1 MKYPN
6 SRFSLLI
13 RSFCIPVAA
22 LLVLAQAKAAD
33 NLSLKLEI
41 GRALDKGVTWLN
53 GEQNASSGNWGE
65 PEYPALTGLALRATL
80 GHPESTLVGKFA
92 KNQKAGFDFIMS
104 KVQSDGGIYGKG
116 LASYNTSICMMAL
129 LQTKDAKYEETIRKA
144 RKFLINQQADFD
156 KKGELDNT
164 FDGGVGYGSRWAH
177 SDLSN
182 THLAMEALFYAKHSL
197 KSKEGDELDLDW
209 DAAIAFVQ
217 KCQNLP
223 KTNKEKW
230 VSKHED
236 DRGGFVYFPGSS
248 MAGERESANGAKALR
263 SYGSMSY
270 AGLLSFIYAE
280 MKEDDPRLVAALDWL
295 KAHYTVGEN
304 PGMGQQGLY
313 YYYHTMSKALTLSGI
328 EEIKDASGKKRDW
341 RKELA
346 LELLNQQNPK
356 GFWLNENGRWW
367 ERDPVLVTSY
377 ALLALE
383 RVYYSL

>member
-1 MKYPN
+1 MKYSN
-6 SRFSLLI
+6 LGFSKFLSLPLCLLS
-13 RSFCIPVAA
+13 SFFVGVS
-22 LLVLAQAKAAD
+22 LHAAD
-33 NLSLKLEI
+33 PVSLKLEI
-41 GRALDKGVTWLN
+41 GRALDKGVAWLN
-53 GEQNASSGNWGE
+53 GEQNATSGNWGVA
-65 PEYPALTGLALRATL
+65 EYPALTGLALRATL
-80 GHPESTLVGKFA
+80 GHPDPSVVGKFS
-92 KNQKAGFDFIMS
+92 KNQKAGFDFILS

-129 LQTKDAKYEETIRKA
+129 LQSKDPSYEQVVRNA
-144 RKFLINQQADFD
+144 RKFLINQQSDFD
-156 KKGELDNT
+156 KKGEADNV

-182 THLAMEALFYAKHSL
+182 THLAMEALFYANKSL

-223 KTNKEKW
+223 GSNKEKW
-230 VSKHED
+230 VSGHKD

-248 MAGERESANGAKALR
+248 MAGERKGKDGSIALR

-280 MKEDDPRLVAALDWL
+280 MEENDPRLVAVRDWL
-295 KAHYTVGEN
+295 RAHYTIKEN
-304 PGMGQQGLY
+304 PGMGEQGLY
-313 YYYHTMSKALTLSGI
+313 YYYHTMAKALSLSGI
-328 EEIKDASGKKRDW
+328 KEIKDGEGKMRDW

-346 LELLNQQNPK
+346 LELLNQQDPK
-356 GFWLNENGRWW
+356 GFWMNENGRWW
-367 ERDPVLVTSY
+367 ERDPILVTAY
-377 ALLALE
+377 ALLSLE

>member
-1 MKYPN
+1 MNIP
-6 SRFSLLI
+6 RFPFFYSTGSWIASVFLFL
-13 RSFCIPVAA
+13 FGLQLQGGENV
-22 LLVLAQAKAAD
+22 
-33 NLSLKLEI
+33 SLKLEI

-53 GEQNASSGNWGE
+53 SEQNATSGHWGE

-80 GHPESTLVGKFA
+80 GHPDSTLVGKFA
-92 KNQKAGFDFIMS
+92 NNRKAGFGFLLS

-129 LQTKDAKYEETIRKA
+129 LQTKESKYEEVIRKA

-182 THLAMEALFYAKHSL
+182 THLAMEALYYAKHSL
-197 KSKEGDELDLDW
+197 KPKEGDELDLDW

-223 KTNKEKW
+223 DSNKEKW
-230 VSKHED
+230 VSEHKD

-248 MAGERESANGAKALR
+248 MAGERESKNGSKALR

-280 MKEDDPRLVAALDWL
+280 MKEDDSRLLAVREWL
-295 KAHYTVGEN
+295 QVHYSIKEN
-304 PGMGQQGLY
+304 PGMGEQGLY
-313 YYYHTMSKALTLSGI
+313 YYYHTMAKALSLSGI
-328 EEIKDASGKKRDW
+328 KLIKDAEGKERDW

-346 LELLNQQNPK
+346 LELLNKQDPK
-356 GFWLNENGRWW
+356 GYWINENGRWW
-367 ERDPVLVTSY
+367 ERDPILVTSY

>member
-6 SRFSLLI
+6 SRFSLLV

-22 LLVLAQAKAAD
+22 LVVLVQAKAAD

-80 GHPESTLVGKFA
+80 GHPEPTLVGKFA
-92 KNQKAGFDFIMS
+92 KNQKAGFDFILS

-144 RKFLINQQADFD
+144 RRFLINQQADFD

-223 KTNKEKW
+223 ATNKEKW

-248 MAGERESANGAKALR
+248 MAGERETANGSKALR

-280 MKEDDPRLVAALDWL
+280 MKEDDPRLLAARDWL
-295 KAHYTVGEN
+295 KAHYTVEEN

-313 YYYHTMSKALTLSGI
+313 YY
-328 EEIKDASGKKRDW
+328 
-341 RKELA
+341 
-346 LELLNQQNPK
+346 
-356 GFWLNENGRWW
+356 
-367 ERDPVLVTSY
+367 
-377 ALLALE
+377 
-383 RVYYSL
+383 

>member
-1 MKYPN
+1 MKYSN
-6 SRFSLLI
+6 LGFSKFLSLPLCLLS
-13 RSFCIPVAA
+13 SFFVGVS
-22 LLVLAQAKAAD
+22 LHAAD
-33 NLSLKLEI
+33 PVSLKLEI

-53 GEQNASSGNWGE
+53 GEQNATSGNWGVA
-65 PEYPALTGLALRATL
+65 EYPALTGLALRATL
-80 GHPESTLVGKFA
+80 GHPDPSVVGKFS
-92 KNQKAGFDFIMS
+92 KNQKAGFDFILS

-129 LQTKDAKYEETIRKA
+129 LQSKDPSYEQVVRNA
-144 RKFLINQQADFD
+144 RKFLVNQQSDFD
-156 KKGELDNT
+156 KKGEADNV

-182 THLAMEALFYAKHSL
+182 THLAMEALFYANKSL

-223 KTNKEKW
+223 GSNKEKW
-230 VSKHED
+230 VSGHKD

-248 MAGERESANGAKALR
+248 MAGERKGKDGSIALR

-280 MKEDDPRLVAALDWL
+280 MKENDPRLVAVRDWL
-295 KAHYTVGEN
+295 RAHYTIKEN
-304 PGMGQQGLY
+304 PGMGEQGLY
-313 YYYHTMSKALTLSGI
+313 YYYHTMAKALSLSGI
-328 EEIKDASGKKRDW
+328 KEIKDGEGKMRDW

-346 LELLNQQNPK
+346 LELLNQQDPK
-356 GFWLNENGRWW
+356 GFWMNENGRWW
-367 ERDPVLVTSY
+367 ERDPILVTAY
-377 ALLALE
+377 ALLSLE
-383 RVYYSL
+383 RVYYAL

>member
-6 SRFSLLI
+6 PRLSTLI
-13 RSFCIPVAA
+13 RSFYLPVAI
-22 LLVLAQAKAAD
+22 LLSFAQAKAD
-33 NLSLKLEI
+33 QNLSLKLEI

-53 GEQNASSGNWGE
+53 GEQNASAGNWGE

-80 GHPESTLVGKFA
+80 GHPEPAVVGKFA
-92 KNQKAGFDFIMS
+92 KNQKAGFDLILT

-129 LQTKDAKYEETIRKA
+129 LQSKDAEFEEVIRKA
-144 RKFLINQQADFD
+144 RKFLINQQSDFD

-164 FDGGVGYGSRWAH
+164 FDGGIGYGSRRAH

-182 THLAMEALFYAKHSL
+182 THLAMEALFYAKRSL
-197 KSKEGDELDLDW
+197 KPKEGDALDLDW

-248 MAGERESANGAKALR
+248 MAGERESANGSKALR

-280 MKEDDPRLVAALDWL
+280 MKEGDPRLVAALDWL
-295 KAHYTVGEN
+295 KSHYTVKEN

-313 YYYHTMSKALTLSGI
+313 YYYHTMAKALTLSGI
-328 EEIKDASGKKRDW
+328 KEIKDASGKKRDW
-341 RKELA
+341 RRELA
-346 LELLNQQNPK
+346 LEILNQQNPK

>member
-1 MKYPN
+1 MKYSN
-6 SRFSLLI
+6 LGFSKFLSLPLCLLS
-13 RSFCIPVAA
+13 SFFLGVS
-22 LLVLAQAKAAD
+22 LHAAD
-33 NLSLKLEI
+33 PVSLKLEI
-41 GRALDKGVTWLN
+41 GRALDKGVAWLN
-53 GEQNASSGNWGE
+53 GEQNATSGNWGVA
-65 PEYPALTGLALRATL
+65 EYPALTGLALRATL
-80 GHPESTLVGKFA
+80 GHPDPSVVGKFS
-92 KNQKAGFDFIMS
+92 KNQKAGFDFILS

-129 LQTKDAKYEETIRKA
+129 LQSKDPSYEQVVRNA
-144 RKFLINQQADFD
+144 RKFLINQQSDFD
-156 KKGELDNT
+156 KKGEADNV

-182 THLAMEALFYAKHSL
+182 THLAMEALFYANKSL

-223 KTNKEKW
+223 GSNKEKW
-230 VSKHED
+230 VSGHKD

-248 MAGERESANGAKALR
+248 MAGERKGKDGSIALR

-280 MKEDDPRLVAALDWL
+280 MEENDPRLVAVRDWL
-295 KAHYTVGEN
+295 RAHYTIKEN
-304 PGMGQQGLY
+304 PGMGEQGLY
-313 YYYHTMSKALTLSGI
+313 YYYHTMAKALSLSGI
-328 EEIKDASGKKRDW
+328 KEIKDGEGKMRDW

-346 LELLNQQNPK
+346 LELLNQQDPK
-356 GFWLNENGRWW
+356 GFWMNENGRWW
-367 ERDPVLVTSY
+367 ERDPILVTAY
-377 ALLALE
+377 ALLSLE

>member
-13 RSFCIPVAA
+13 RSFCIPVAI
-22 LLVLAQAKAAD
+22 LVVLAQAKAAD

-53 GEQNASSGNWGE
+53 AEQNSSSGHWGE

-80 GHPESTLVGKFA
+80 GHPESTMVGKFA
-92 KNQKAGFDFIMS
+92 KNQKAGFDFLMS

-116 LASYNTSICMMAL
+116 LASYNTSICMVAL
-129 LQTKDAKYEETIRKA
+129 LQAKDAKYEETIRKA

-197 KSKEGDELDLDW
+197 KSKEGEELDLDW

-230 VSKHED
+230 VSNHED

-248 MAGERESANGAKALR
+248 MAGERELANGAKALR

-280 MKEDDPRLVAALDWL
+280 MKEDDPRLMAARDWL
-295 KAHYTVGEN
+295 KAHYTVEEN

-346 LELLNQQNPK
+346 LELLNKQDPK

-367 ERDPVLVTSY
+367 ERDPILVTSY
-377 ALLALE
+377 ALLSLE

>member
-13 RSFCIPVAA
+13 RSFCIPVAI
-22 LLVLAQAKAAD
+22 LVVLAQAKAAD

-53 GEQNASSGNWGE
+53 GEQNASSGNWGA

-80 GHPESTLVGKFA
+80 GHPESTMVGKFA
-92 KNQKAGFDFIMS
+92 KNQKTGFDFLMS

-129 LQTKDAKYEETIRKA
+129 LQAKDAKYEETIRKA

-248 MAGERESANGAKALR
+248 MAGERESANGTKALR

-280 MKEDDPRLVAALDWL
+280 MKEDDPRLVAVRDWL
-295 KAHYTVGEN
+295 KAHYTVEEN
-304 PGMGQQGLY
+304 PGVGQQGLY

-346 LELLNQQNPK
+346 LKLLNKQDPK

-367 ERDPVLVTSY
+367 ERDPILVTSY

>member
-1 MKYPN
+1 MNYPN
-6 SRFSLLI
+6 FRFSSLI
-13 RSFCIPVAA
+13 QSFNIPVVA
-22 LLVLAQAKAAD
+22 LLVLAQVNAQD
-33 NLSLKLEI
+33 NISLKLEI

-53 GEQNASSGNWGE
+53 GEQNASAGNWGE
-65 PEYPALTGLALRATL
+65 AEYPALTGLALRATL
-80 GHPESTLVGKFA
+80 GHPEPAMVGKFT
-92 KNQKAGFDFIMS
+92 KNQKEGFEFLMS

-129 LQTKDAKYEETIRKA
+129 LQAKDAKYEETIRKA
-144 RKFLINQQADFD
+144 RRFLINQQADFD

-197 KSKEGDELDLDW
+197 KAKEGDELDLDW

-248 MAGERESANGAKALR
+248 MAGERESANGSKALR

-280 MKEDDPRLVAALDWL
+280 MKEDDPRLLAVRDWL
-295 KAHYTVGEN
+295 KAHYTIEEN

-346 LELLNQQNPK
+346 LKLLDQQDPK

-367 ERDPVLVTSY
+367 ERDPILVTSY
-377 ALLALE
+377 ALLTLE